1 MLRVTKPKT
10 SRGESRVK
18 FPGIT
23 RVARENNVRREHLWM
38 VLTGKR
44 TSPRL
49 VRAYRQHA
57 EESASSR
64 RRLQAKGTP

>member
-1 MLRVTKPKT
+1 MLRVTKPES
-10 SRGESRVK
+10 SRGDSRVK

-44 TSPRL
+44 ISPRL
-49 VRAYRQHA
+49 VRAYRKHLKEMKEA
-57 EESASSR
+57 A
-64 RRLQAKGTP
+64 